1 MCARDKTG
9 ISESVLEDGGKGR
22 SRVEQKG
29 AQELG
34 VDWEQE

>member
-1 MCARDKTG
+1 MPETKLGSR
-9 ISESVLEDGGKGR
+9 SLLEDGGKGR

-29 AQELG
+29 GQELG